1 MLIVGLT
8 GNIGSG
14 KSTVAQMI
22 ARRGVTVIDAD
33 TLARDA
39 VAPGSSALQR
49 IVDRWGRGILAPDG
63 TLDRAALRARVFGH
77 LVELDALNTIMHP
90 EIGRRRDAL
99 IADARLRGENVVLC
113 DIPLLFEAQ
122 LDRVVDTVILVDAPR
137 ETRLERLI
145 TKRGL
150 ARSVAE
156 AIMATQLSSE
166 HRRELADFVI
176 DNDATLDDLEA
187 RVAEVWRSVEKRVA
201 DASS

>member
-176 DNDATLDDLEA
+176 DNDGTLDDLEA

>member
-49 IVDRWGRGILAPDG
+49 IVDRWGRGILAQDG